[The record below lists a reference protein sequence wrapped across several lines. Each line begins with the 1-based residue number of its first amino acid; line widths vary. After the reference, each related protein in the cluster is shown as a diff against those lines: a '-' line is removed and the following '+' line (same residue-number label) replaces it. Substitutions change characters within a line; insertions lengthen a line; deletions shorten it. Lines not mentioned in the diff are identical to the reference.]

1 MESGF
6 DFELYGDTFTNCFIH
21 ISRYVSGNLQ
31 ISLFGV
37 DPNTSEI
44 AHFVDITL
52 DQNAKKLN
60 GNEIVVD
67 CLYKPTLIPQL
78 KELGILKE
86 QIGICIVNSDI
97 YPIYTVNFN
106 NTSKCEYKINELAVA

>member
-6 DFELYGDTFTNCFIH
+6 SFELYGDTFKNCYIH
-21 ISRYVSGNLQ
+21 ISRYVSGNLH
-31 ISLFGV
+31 ISLFGT

-44 AHFVDITL
+44 AHFTDITL
-52 DQNAKKLN
+52 DQNTKKLKDN
-60 GNEIVVD
+60 QIVVD

-86 QIGICIVNSDI
+86 QVGICIVNSDI

-106 NTSKCEYKINELAVA
+106 RTEKCEYKIDELVVA